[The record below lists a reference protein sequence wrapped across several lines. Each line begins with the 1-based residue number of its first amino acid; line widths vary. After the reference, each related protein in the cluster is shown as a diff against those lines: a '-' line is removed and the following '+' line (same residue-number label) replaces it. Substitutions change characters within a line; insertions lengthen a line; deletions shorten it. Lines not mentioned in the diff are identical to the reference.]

1 MLLTLFYMISTWVQ
15 SWRLSSLKARITAA
29 LNLGLDARPSIM
41 FYIKQDFTKDDTCKN
56 PGVSGNGQDLLTSQ
70 LCRNK
75 TAAKLGDLLWC
86 QGDKRLCT
94 IYPLQIIDVNDWL
107 LYPFGHTTFPLY
119 MNNNGHSLIT
129 EDSKMHVLIEAE
141 INHFHPNAF
150 TKIVKLE
157 DYGLIVAWTVDKTF
171 ALIIETDLD
180 HMTKLS
186 IALMQS
192 QCFMNNGFPLM
203 RIESVEVSGRPCSYN
218 LGSTVLQDKKLV
230 GKAQFEAH
238 VSRLQHFSST
248 ARHVAQQRKPF
259 EIDNVPGVIISPGN
273 NPLTLQMPTVL
284 EMNPPPGEDLT
295 DPYVP
300 AETEGRITPSTPPP
314 TPAVFREANQTTN
327 TLDNVSLA
335 LTNSISTSQPHLNVQ
350 NNRANPLN
358 PMIPVNESL
367 PSPVTSTV
375 PRSFSSDSHLDAP
388 TETSRYSPRRDKS
401 QVNRSEFDVS
411 VKPPNVLIHAD
422 SEIARDNIKS
432 MLESTLNR
440 NKYTIYN
447 LSAEEA
453 RKDAWVGQT
462 HLVVVCGNV
471 DGEISS
477 QLLEYLVKGG
487 KLLTLCSDAL
497 HSLLPSF
504 KTAEVREHEL
514 ARFSYGRWR
523 NVRMMHHI
531 FCYQASPVKSRF
543 SQDHEDGKVS
553 APQPPVSAN
562 VRDKAGRSHTF
573 HVKVL
578 GTEETWHTP
587 SIVLADLLSSGGKAV
602 FSQIHLEAD
611 PSQYE
616 DQEDKF
622 KALKESNQARL
633 EIIGDLLA
641 THLGMDVNADIEAP
655 VFTSGFFLGRHEL
668 KLEMLEGLK
677 DKIEND
683 ILETS
688 KIKLQFCGATTKA
701 VPASSSI
708 LPIMLHQC
716 PENFSTIEYFENLRT
731 KELGRLVIYGDV
743 MTSSMHVVAGHQLH
757 HGLVV
762 IPRQQTQGQGR
773 NKNVWL
779 SPIGCAMFTMQ
790 IHVPVNSY
798 IGRHLSIIQ
807 HLVAA
812 ALVSAVKSRPGYQDI
827 DVRLKWPNDFYAGSQ
842 TKIGGLIVTSSM
854 QSSKVICDIGLAI
867 NLSNSLPT
875 RCVNDVIKQ
884 YNEKHKTKLAPLTY
898 EHFLAIVFNELESLY
913 NIVQEGNV
921 AHFYNL
927 YYEYWLHTDAEVSV
941 ISADDTKQEV
951 KIIGIDNFGF
961 LECEDKKGKIFTVQ
975 PDGNS
980 FDMLAGLIAP
990 SPTR

>member
-15 SWRLSSLKARITAA
+15 SWRLSSLKARLTAA
-29 LNLGLDARPSIM
+29 LNLGLDSRPSIM
-41 FYIKQDFTKDDTCKN
+41 FYIKQDFVKDDTCKTV
-56 PGVSGNGQDLLTSQ
+56 GVSDNGQDLLSSQ

-75 TAAKLGDLLWC
+75 TVAKLGDLLWC

-157 DYGLIVAWTVDKTF
+157 DYGLIVAWTAEKSF

-186 IALMQS
+186 VALMQS
-192 QCFMNNGFPLM
+192 QCFMNNGFSLT
-203 RIESVEVSGRPCSYN
+203 RIESVEVSGKPCSYN
-218 LGSTVLQDKKLV
+218 LGNTVLQDKKLV

-238 VSRLQHFSST
+238 VNRLKYFSST
-248 ARHVAQQRKPF
+248 ARHVSQQSKPY
-259 EIDNVPGVIISPGN
+259 EVDNLPGVIISPGN
-273 NPLTLQMPTVL
+273 NPLTLQMPTIL
-284 EMNPPPGEDLT
+284 EINPPPD
-295 DPYVP
+295 DHHSP
-300 AETEGRITPSTPPP
+300 TEHQSNDESYGRITPSTPPP
-314 TPAVFREANQTTN
+314 TPAIFNEVNHTTN

-335 LTNSISTSQPHLNVQ
+335 LTNSIANSQQHL
-350 NNRANPLN
+350 NPLN
-358 PMIPVNESL
+358 PTHPTNASI
-367 PSPVTSTV
+367 PSPSPSTSSRTLTSNSNV
-375 PRSFSSDSHLDAP
+375 NLQ
-388 TETSRYSPRRDKS
+388 TEMSRHSPRRDKS
-401 QVNRSEFDVS
+401 QVDVKTEGFN
-411 VKPPNVLIHAD
+411 VPMKPPNVLIYAD

-432 MLESTLNR
+432 VLQATLNR
-440 NKYTIYN
+440 EKYTIYN
-447 LSAEEA
+447 INADETKKGS
-453 RKDAWVGQT
+453 WVEQT
-462 HLVVVCGNV
+462 HLVVICGNV

-514 ARFSYGRWR
+514 VRFSYGKWK

-531 FCYQASPVKSRF
+531 FCYQASPIKSRF
-543 SQDHEDGKVS
+543 SQDQEDGKFT

-562 VRDKAGRSHTF
+562 VRDKAGKSHTF

-587 SIVLADLLSSGGKAV
+587 SIVLADLLSSGGKAI

-616 DQEDKF
+616 GEEAKF

-641 THLGMDVNADIEAP
+641 THLGMDIKTTIEAP
-655 VFTSGFFLGRHEL
+655 VFTPGFFLGRHEL
-668 KLEMLEGLK
+668 KLQMLENLK

-683 ILETS
+683 ILEMS
-688 KIKLQFCGATTKA
+688 KIKLQFCGVTTKA

-716 PENFSTIEYFENLRT
+716 PENFSTIEYFENLST

-743 MTSSMHVVAGHQLH
+743 MTSSMHVVAGRQLH

-773 NKNVWL
+773 NKNIWL

-790 IHVPVNSY
+790 IHVPLNSY

-807 HLVAA
+807 HLVAV
-812 ALVSAVKSRPGYQDI
+812 ALVSAVKSIPGYQDI
-827 DVRLKWPNDFYAGSQ
+827 DLRLKWPNDFYAGCQ
-842 TKIGGLIVTSSM
+842 NKIGGTIVTSSL
-854 QSSKVICDIGLAI
+854 QKSQAICDIGVGI

-875 RCVNDVIKQ
+875 CCINDVIKK
-884 YNEKHKTKLAPLTY
+884 YNEKQKTKLPLLTY
-898 EHFLAIVFNELESLY
+898 ERLLALIFNELENLY
-913 NIVQEGNV
+913 NILQEGNV
-921 AHFYNL
+921 DHFYDL
-927 YYEYWLHTDAEVSV
+927 YYNYWLHTDVEIDV
-941 ISADDTKQEV
+941 ISSEGTKQEL
-951 KIIGIDNFGF
+951 KIIGIDRFGF
-961 LECEDKKGKIFTVQ
+961 LECQDNEGNISTVH

-990 SPTR
+990 SLSR